1 MARQLARSALAI
13 ALLAG
18 GAAPAFAIDQASQC
32 ANGVCT
38 LRLTAAQL
46 LARAEQLVSEHR
58 FDEAAPMLAAL
69 ENAPQFAMERNFL
82 LGYSAIETGK
92 TDAAIKYFRRALVN
106 HPEQTR
112 IRLELARAL
121 MLSGNALA
129 ADHHY
134 RLAEQ
139 DKRLPEEID
148 QTIRSARGI
157 LHSQRQW
164 SFNVNFGLAPDSNIT
179 NGTNAQTIDVSLG
192 AFTVPVTLS
201 QSARAHS
208 GTGQFLTG
216 GGSARL
222 GLIGETRLLIDGD
235 ASFTNYKGGDFDDL
249 TAQLAAGPEV
259 DLDPKTTI
267 AVQALGAQRWFSGQR
282 ALSAGGMR
290 TVLQHE
296 LAGGQRLGLSADVR
310 YTDSG
315 FTNAYS
321 GWQYGGYAT
330 YERVVAH
337 RMIASA
343 SLFARRDALEASAYS
358 STELGANLG
367 IGGELPHGISAGLSA
382 GISHTEFDSALAYLS
397 PAPRTDWR
405 YNARVHV
412 GLRSIRVLG
421 FSPSVTYSFAKSQS
435 SLTLYDSERH
445 RVNLGLARYF

>member
-1 MARQLARSALAI
+1 MRRPFARSALAI

-18 GAAPAFAIDQASQC
+18 GATPALAIDQASQC

-46 LARAEQLVSEHR
+46 LERAERLVSEHR
-58 FDEAAPMLAAL
+58 FDEAAPLLAAL

-92 TDAAIKYFRRALVN
+92 TESAIKYFRRALVD

-157 LHSQRQW
+157 LRSQRQS
-164 SFNVNFGLAPDSNIT
+164 SFNINFGLAPDSNIT

-192 AFTVPVTLS
+192 AFTVPLTLS
-201 QSARAHS
+201 PSARAKS

-222 GLIGETRLLIDGD
+222 GLIGESRLLIDGD
-235 ASFTNYKGGDFDDL
+235 ANFTNYAGSGFDDL
-249 TAQLAAGPEV
+249 TAQLAAGPEI
-259 DLDPKTTI
+259 DLGTKSTL
-267 AVQALGAQRWFSGQR
+267 AVQALGAQRWFGGQR
-282 ALSAGGMR
+282 ALSAGGIR
-290 TVLQHE
+290 TIFQHN
-296 LAGGQRLGLSADVR
+296 LAAGQRLGLSGDVR

-321 GWQYGGYAT
+321 GWQFGGYAT

-343 SLFARRDALEASAYS
+343 SLFARRDALESSAYS

-367 IGGELPHGISAGLSA
+367 LGGELPHGISAGVSA
-382 GISHTEFDSALAYLS
+382 GVSHTEFDAALAYLS
-397 PAPRTDWR
+397 PVPRADWR
-405 YNARVHV
+405 YNARVHL
-412 GLRSIRVLG
+412 GLRAIRVLG

-445 RVNLGLARYF
+445 RVNFGLARYF